1 MIPSEIIKQKRN
13 GNEISHSQIKDFI
26 NAYLSG
32 EIPEYQMSALLMAIF
47 FKGMTDSE
55 ISALVDVMLN
65 SGERMDFTH
74 HSNYV
79 ADKHSTGGVGD
90 KVSIILGPLI
100 AAAGISIPMLSGR

>member
-13 GNEISHSQIKDFI
+13 GNEISHAQIKDFI
-26 NAYLSG
+26 NGYVKD

-47 FKGMTDSE
+47 FNGMTDTE

-65 SGERMDFTH
+65 SGKRMDFTH
-74 HSNYV
+74 SANYV

-90 KVSIILGPLI
+90 KVSIILGPL
-100 AAAGISIPMLSGR
+100 LQRLEFQFRC